1 MEPLSTTTSTDSM
14 YQLRLVTVAPESN
27 TGTATCS
34 FQQRQSS
41 VFDALADLE
50 AAHKRVTE
58 ATKEERREL
67 SRTTWRHV
75 VTAPE
80 DLVAEKERRKADSPH
95 GDRKQPRQV
104 FRRPNAPPPLSR
116 RPQSRTYNPKR
127 WDPSKWTHYSLADVD
142 EDGSVANA
150 SGDPNFAIASA
161 FLAELRDRNADQEI
175 DELPNDP
182 RNHRILFR
190 PTRGTK
196 RRRCEDDKDVSSSGP
211 TPIAEQECKD
221 EDSVTSDVDGLDPAA
236 SPQTS
241 SNAVFF
247 QRRRQRQLR
256 SRTPENPDSPPGS
269 GDVQLLTEESSSSH
283 QSSSSEEDIEHDDV
297 MDHHLA

>member
-1 MEPLSTTTSTDSM
+1 M
-14 YQLRLVTVAPESN
+14 YQLRLVTMAPESN

-50 AAHKRVTE
+50 AAHNRVTE
-58 ATKEERREL
+58 ATKEERLEL
-67 SRTTWRHV
+67 SKTTWRHV

-80 DLVAEKERRKADSPH
+80 DLVAEKERRKADSSH
-95 GDRKQPRQV
+95 GVRTQPRQV
-104 FRRPNAPPPLSR
+104 FRRPNAPPPPSR
-116 RPQSRTYNPKR
+116 RSQNRTYNPKR
-127 WDPSKWTHYSLADVD
+127 WDPSKWTHYSLADVN
-142 EDGSVANA
+142 EDGSVGNA

-175 DELPNDP
+175 AELPNDP
-182 RNHRILFR
+182 RHHRILFR

-196 RRRCEDDKDVSSSGP
+196 RQRCEADKDVSSSGP

-221 EDSVTSDVDGLDPAA
+221 EDSVASHVDRVDPAPG
-236 SPQTS
+236 PQTS

-256 SRTPENPDSPPGS
+256 SRTPENPDSPPSS
-269 GDVQLLTEESSSSH
+269 GDVQLLTEESSSPH
-283 QSSSSEEDIEHDDV
+283 QSSSSEEDIEHDGV
-297 MDHHLA
+297 MDHHLT